1 MQDKIKVESEYIK
14 NKEMNNSITNE
25 SYTNSVIKEEEIDVY
40 MNINENNID
49 KDRKLSILLNA
60 FETSYSKKFY
70 KELILKKK
78 NIYYFQILCCHLRL
92 KI

>member
-1 MQDKIKVESEYIK
+1 MEDKIKLESEYIK
-14 NKEMNNSITNE
+14 IKEMNNSNNSITNE

-49 KDRKLSILLNA
+49 KDRKLSILLNV

-70 KELILKKK
+70 KELIYPYSILK
-78 NIYYFQILCCHLRL
+78 
-92 KI
+92 